1 MATAKLWKLFFQHY
15 YNSNTVSY
23 KNTVKASQIIDF
35 SQYGTS
41 KELNEMGEGYPVLRL
56 NEFNYSFISHPDK
69 YCSLLDIDA
78 YHGLQLKKDDV
89 LICRTNG
96 NPKFVG
102 RSAIVPK
109 DYDYAFASYLFR
121 IRPNRKYINSATLV
135 AFLNSKY
142 GRLEIE
148 KYSMVGNQAN
158 FSPAKFREISIP
170 VFSKDLNDKIEDITY
185 RAFQKLEMSESLYS
199 EAANNMLE
207 CLDLNDF
214 TASSNSCNVKT
225 LKESFI
231 ETGRLDAEYYQPKY
245 DDILHHIQAYKYGSK
260 NLAEICDI
268 KEENFTPKD
277 DTTYKYVELANI
289 GKYGNIIG
297 CSQQKGEDLPS
308 RARRIVSKNDVV
320 ISSLEGSLDSC
331 ALVEEDYDGAL
342 CSTGFYV
349 LKSSVLNS
357 ETLLVLFKSPLVK
370 ELMRKGCSGTIL
382 TAIGR
387 QELER
392 IPIPL
397 IRQEIQEEIAQHVQS
412 SMSLRKESQQLLEH
426 AKLTVEGA
434 IQNEGGKIASE
445 YYVLQEKSA
454 MELHIAIYV
463 LLHEVGIISN
473 DAKVKVSN
481 VVCSC
486 KKLSDSFLASGRL
499 DAEYY
504 QPKYD
509 LLFEKLKGF
518 PTATIKEIATIQKSI
533 EPGSDAYQEE
543 GIPFIRVANL
553 SKFGLS
559 NSDVKLDTTQ
569 FADTIRPQKDTILLS
584 KDGSVGI
591 AYKMEETQDV
601 ITSSAILHLQLT
613 TPNVLPDY
621 LTLVLNSI
629 VVKLQAERD
638 AGGSIIQHWKPS
650 EIEHVII
657 PILPMNEQ
665 QMIANKIKQS
675 FKMREDAQDLL
686 LQAKCIIETTIE
698 NKESHFIAAE
708 NLLPA
713 AEGSANCGRE

>member
-1 MATAKLWKLFFQHY
+1 MLEGLEICEVPFSRVIGNDIVRMESEF

-268 KEENFTPKD
+268 KEDNFTPKD

-412 SMSLRKESQQLLEH
+412 SISLRKESQQLLEH

-434 IQNEGGKIASE
+434 IQNGGGGKIASE

-473 DAKVKVSN
+473 EAKVKVSN

-621 LTLVLNSI
+621 MTLVLNSI

-675 FKMREDAQDLL
+675 FKMRKDAQDLL
-686 LQAKCIIETTIE
+686 LQAKCIIETAIE
-698 NKESHFIAAE
+698 K
-708 NLLPA
+708 
-713 AEGSANCGRE
+713 

>member
-1 MATAKLWKLFFQHY
+1 MLEGLEICEVPFSRVIGNDIVRMESEF

-214 TASSNSCNVKT
+214 TTSSNSCNVKT

-412 SMSLRKESQQLLEH
+412 SISLRKESQQLLEY

-434 IQNEGGKIASE
+434 IQNGGGKIASE

-686 LQAKCIIETTIE
+686 LQAKCIIETAIE
-698 NKESHFIAAE
+698 K
-708 NLLPA
+708 
-713 AEGSANCGRE
+713 

>member
-1 MATAKLWKLFFQHY
+1 MESEF

-412 SMSLRKESQQLLEH
+412 SISLRKESQQLLEH

-434 IQNEGGKIASE
+434 IQNGGKIASE

-518 PTATIKEIATIQKSI
+518 PTATIKEIANIQKSI

-686 LQAKCIIETTIE
+686 LQAKCIIETAIE
-698 NKESHFIAAE
+698 K
-708 NLLPA
+708 
-713 AEGSANCGRE
+713 

>member
-1 MATAKLWKLFFQHY
+1 MESEF

-214 TASSNSCNVKT
+214 TTSSNSCNVKT

-412 SMSLRKESQQLLEH
+412 SISLRKESQQLLEH
-426 AKLTVEGA
+426 AKLTVEDA
-434 IQNEGGKIASE
+434 IQNGGGGRGKIASE

-686 LQAKCIIETTIE
+686 LQAKCIIETAIE
-698 NKESHFIAAE
+698 K
-708 NLLPA
+708 
-713 AEGSANCGRE
+713 

>member
-1 MATAKLWKLFFQHY
+1 MLEGLEICEVPFSRVIGNDIVRMESEF

-23 KNTVKASQIIDF
+23 KNTVKASHIIDF

-397 IRQEIQEEIAQHVQS
+397 IRQEIQDEIAQHVQS
-412 SMSLRKESQQLLEH
+412 SISLRKESQQLLEY

-434 IQNEGGKIASE
+434 IQNGGGKIASD

-584 KDGSVGI
+584 KDGSVGV

-665 QMIANKIKQS
+665 QMITNKIKQS

-686 LQAKCIIETTIE
+686 LQAKCIIETAIE
-698 NKESHFIAAE
+698 K
-708 NLLPA
+708 
-713 AEGSANCGRE
+713 

>member
-1 MATAKLWKLFFQHY
+1 MLEGLEICEVPFSRVIGNDIVRMESEF

-102 RSAIVPK
+102 RSAIVPR

-397 IRQEIQEEIAQHVQS
+397 IRQEIQDEIAQHVQS
-412 SMSLRKESQQLLEH
+412 SISLRKESQQLLEY

-434 IQNEGGKIASE
+434 IQNGGGKIASD

-473 DAKVKVSN
+473 DTKVKVSN

-665 QMIANKIKQS
+665 QMITNKIKQS

-686 LQAKCIIETTIE
+686 LQAKCIIETAIE
-698 NKESHFIAAE
+698 K
-708 NLLPA
+708 
-713 AEGSANCGRE
+713 

>member
-1 MATAKLWKLFFQHY
+1 MLEGLEICEVPFSRVIGNDIVRMESEF

-245 DDILHHIQAYKYGSK
+245 DDILHYIQAYKYGSK

-268 KEENFTPKD
+268 KDENFTPKD

-412 SMSLRKESQQLLEH
+412 SISLRKESQQLLEH

-434 IQNEGGKIASE
+434 IQNGG
-445 YYVLQEKSA
+445 
-454 MELHIAIYV
+454 
-463 LLHEVGIISN
+463 
-473 DAKVKVSN
+473 VK
-481 VVCSC
+481 
-486 KKLSDSFLASGRL
+486 
-499 DAEYY
+499 
-504 QPKYD
+504 
-509 LLFEKLKGF
+509 
-518 PTATIKEIATIQKSI
+518 
-533 EPGSDAYQEE
+533 
-543 GIPFIRVANL
+543 
-553 SKFGLS
+553 
-559 NSDVKLDTTQ
+559 
-569 FADTIRPQKDTILLS
+569 
-584 KDGSVGI
+584 
-591 AYKMEETQDV
+591 
-601 ITSSAILHLQLT
+601 
-613 TPNVLPDY
+613 
-621 LTLVLNSI
+621 
-629 VVKLQAERD
+629 
-638 AGGSIIQHWKPS
+638 
-650 EIEHVII
+650 
-657 PILPMNEQ
+657 
-665 QMIANKIKQS
+665 
-675 FKMREDAQDLL
+675 
-686 LQAKCIIETTIE
+686 
-698 NKESHFIAAE
+698 
-708 NLLPA
+708 
-713 AEGSANCGRE
+713 

>member
-1 MATAKLWKLFFQHY
+1 MLKGLEICEVPFSRVIENDIVRMESEF

-23 KNTVKASQIIDF
+23 KNTVKASQIIEF

-69 YCSLLDIDA
+69 YCSLLDIDV
-78 YHGLQLKKDDV
+78 YHSLQLKKDDV

-170 VFSKDLNDKIEDITY
+170 IFSKDLNDKIEDITY

-199 EAANNMLE
+199 ESANNMLD
-207 CLDLNDF
+207 CLGLNEF
-214 TASSNSCNVKT
+214 TTSSRSYNVKT
-225 LKESFI
+225 LKDSFI
-231 ETGRLDAEYYQPKY
+231 
-245 DDILHHIQAYKYGSK
+245 
-260 NLAEICDI
+260 
-268 KEENFTPKD
+268 
-277 DTTYKYVELANI
+277 
-289 GKYGNIIG
+289 
-297 CSQQKGEDLPS
+297 
-308 RARRIVSKNDVV
+308 
-320 ISSLEGSLDSC
+320 
-331 ALVEEDYDGAL
+331 
-342 CSTGFYV
+342 
-349 LKSSVLNS
+349 
-357 ETLLVLFKSPLVK
+357 
-370 ELMRKGCSGTIL
+370 GT
-382 TAIGR
+382 
-387 QELER
+387 
-392 IPIPL
+392 
-397 IRQEIQEEIAQHVQS
+397 
-412 SMSLRKESQQLLEH
+412 
-426 AKLTVEGA
+426 
-434 IQNEGGKIASE
+434 
-445 YYVLQEKSA
+445 
-454 MELHIAIYV
+454 
-463 LLHEVGIISN
+463 
-473 DAKVKVSN
+473 
-481 VVCSC
+481 
-486 KKLSDSFLASGRL
+486 GRL

-518 PTATIKEIATIQKSI
+518 QTATIKEIATIQKSI

-601 ITSSAILHLQLT
+601 ITSSAILHLQLK

-650 EIEHVII
+650 EIENVII
-657 PILPMNEQ
+657 PILPMDEQ
-665 QMIANKIKQS
+665 HMIADKVKQS
-675 FKMREDAQDLL
+675 FKMREEAQSLL
-686 LQAKCIIETTIE
+686 LQAKHIIEKAIE
-698 NKESHFIAAE
+698 K
-708 NLLPA
+708 
-713 AEGSANCGRE
+713 

>member
-1 MATAKLWKLFFQHY
+1 MESEF

-397 IRQEIQEEIAQHVQS
+397 IRQEIQDEIAQHVQS
-412 SMSLRKESQQLLEH
+412 SISLRKESQQLLEY

-434 IQNEGGKIASE
+434 IQNGGGKIASD

-665 QMIANKIKQS
+665 QMITNKIKQS

-686 LQAKCIIETTIE
+686 LQAKCIIETAIE
-698 NKESHFIAAE
+698 K
-708 NLLPA
+708 
-713 AEGSANCGRE
+713 

>member
-1 MATAKLWKLFFQHY
+1 MESEF

-23 KNTVKASQIIDF
+23 KNTVKASHIIDF

-397 IRQEIQEEIAQHVQS
+397 IRQEIQDEIAQHVQS
-412 SMSLRKESQQLLEH
+412 SISLRKESQQLLEY

-434 IQNEGGKIASE
+434 IQNGGGKIASD

-638 AGGSIIQHWKPS
+638 AGGSIIQHWNPS

-665 QMIANKIKQS
+665 QMITNKIKQS

-686 LQAKCIIETTIE
+686 LQAKCIIETAIE
-698 NKESHFIAAE
+698 K
-708 NLLPA
+708 
-713 AEGSANCGRE
+713 

>member
-1 MATAKLWKLFFQHY
+1 MLEGLEICEVPFSRVIGNDIVRMESEF

-23 KNTVKASQIIDF
+23 KNTVKASHIIDF

-397 IRQEIQEEIAQHVQS
+397 IRQEIQDEIAQHVQS
-412 SMSLRKESQQLLEH
+412 SISLRKESQQLLEY

-434 IQNEGGKIASE
+434 IQNGGGKIASD

-473 DAKVKVSN
+473 DAKVKVNN

-665 QMIANKIKQS
+665 QMITNKIKQS

-686 LQAKCIIETTIE
+686 LQAKCIIETAIE
-698 NKESHFIAAE
+698 K
-708 NLLPA
+708 
-713 AEGSANCGRE
+713 

>member
-1 MATAKLWKLFFQHY
+1 MLEGLEICEVPFSRVIGNDIVRMESEF

-199 EAANNMLE
+199 EAAHNMLE
-207 CLDLNDF
+207 CIDLYDF
-214 TASSNSCNVKT
+214 TARANYCSVMT

-245 DDILHHIQAYKYGSK
+245 DS
-260 NLAEICDI
+260 
-268 KEENFTPKD
+268 
-277 DTTYKYVELANI
+277 
-289 GKYGNIIG
+289 
-297 CSQQKGEDLPS
+297 
-308 RARRIVSKNDVV
+308 
-320 ISSLEGSLDSC
+320 
-331 ALVEEDYDGAL
+331 
-342 CSTGFYV
+342 
-349 LKSSVLNS
+349 
-357 ETLLVLFKSPLVK
+357 
-370 ELMRKGCSGTIL
+370 
-382 TAIGR
+382 
-387 QELER
+387 
-392 IPIPL
+392 
-397 IRQEIQEEIAQHVQS
+397 
-412 SMSLRKESQQLLEH
+412 
-426 AKLTVEGA
+426 
-434 IQNEGGKIASE
+434 
-445 YYVLQEKSA
+445 
-454 MELHIAIYV
+454 
-463 LLHEVGIISN
+463 
-473 DAKVKVSN
+473 
-481 VVCSC
+481 
-486 KKLSDSFLASGRL
+486 
-499 DAEYY
+499 
-504 QPKYD
+504 
-509 LLFEKLKGF
+509 LFEKLKDF

-629 VVKLQAERD
+629 VVKLQAGRD

-675 FKMREDAQDLL
+675 FKMRKDAQDLL
-686 LQAKCIIETTIE
+686 LQAKCIIETAIE
-698 NKESHFIAAE
+698 K
-708 NLLPA
+708 
-713 AEGSANCGRE
+713 

>member
-1 MATAKLWKLFFQHY
+1 M
-15 YNSNTVSY
+15 SN
-23 KNTVKASQIIDF
+23 
-35 SQYGTS
+35 
-41 KELNEMGEGYPVLRL
+41 
-56 NEFNYSFISHPDK
+56 
-69 YCSLLDIDA
+69 
-78 YHGLQLKKDDV
+78 
-89 LICRTNG
+89 NG

-412 SMSLRKESQQLLEH
+412 SISLRKESQQLLEH

-434 IQNEGGKIASE
+434 IQNGG
-445 YYVLQEKSA
+445 
-454 MELHIAIYV
+454 
-463 LLHEVGIISN
+463 G
-473 DAKVKVSN
+473 
-481 VVCSC
+481 
-486 KKLSDSFLASGRL
+486 
-499 DAEYY
+499 
-504 QPKYD
+504 
-509 LLFEKLKGF
+509 
-518 PTATIKEIATIQKSI
+518 
-533 EPGSDAYQEE
+533 
-543 GIPFIRVANL
+543 
-553 SKFGLS
+553 
-559 NSDVKLDTTQ
+559 
-569 FADTIRPQKDTILLS
+569 
-584 KDGSVGI
+584 
-591 AYKMEETQDV
+591 
-601 ITSSAILHLQLT
+601 
-613 TPNVLPDY
+613 
-621 LTLVLNSI
+621 
-629 VVKLQAERD
+629 
-638 AGGSIIQHWKPS
+638 
-650 EIEHVII
+650 
-657 PILPMNEQ
+657 
-665 QMIANKIKQS
+665 
-675 FKMREDAQDLL
+675 
-686 LQAKCIIETTIE
+686 
-698 NKESHFIAAE
+698 
-708 NLLPA
+708 
-713 AEGSANCGRE
+713 

>member
-1 MATAKLWKLFFQHY
+1 MLEGLEICEVPFSRVIGNDIVRMESEF

-23 KNTVKASQIIDF
+23 KNTVKASHIIDF

-96 NPKFVG
+96 NPKYVG

-397 IRQEIQEEIAQHVQS
+397 IRQEIQDEIAQHVQS
-412 SMSLRKESQQLLEH
+412 SISLRKESQQLLEY

-434 IQNEGGKIASE
+434 IQNGGGKIASD

-665 QMIANKIKQS
+665 QMIANKVKQS

-686 LQAKCIIETTIE
+686 LQAKCIIETAIE
-698 NKESHFIAAE
+698 K
-708 NLLPA
+708 
-713 AEGSANCGRE
+713 

>member
-1 MATAKLWKLFFQHY
+1 MLEGLEICEVPFSRVIGNDIVRMESEF

-23 KNTVKASQIIDF
+23 KNTVKASHIIDF

-397 IRQEIQEEIAQHVQS
+397 IRQEIQDEIAQHVQS
-412 SMSLRKESQQLLEH
+412 SISLRKESQQLLEY

-434 IQNEGGKIASE
+434 IQNGGGKIASD

-486 KKLSDSFLASGRL
+486 KKLSDSVLASGRL

-665 QMIANKIKQS
+665 QMITNKIKQS

-686 LQAKCIIETTIE
+686 LQAKCIIETAIE
-698 NKESHFIAAE
+698 K
-708 NLLPA
+708 
-713 AEGSANCGRE
+713 

>member
-1 MATAKLWKLFFQHY
+1 MEGLEICEVPFKRVIENDIVRMESEF
-15 YNSNTVSY
+15 YNSDTVSY
-23 KNTVKASQIIDF
+23 KNTVNASQIIDF

-41 KELNEMGEGYPVLRL
+41 KELNEIGKGYPVLRL

-69 YCSLLDIDA
+69 YCSLLDMDT
-78 YHGLQLKKDDV
+78 YRSLQLKKDDV

-170 VFSKDLNDKIEDITY
+170 VFSKGLNDEIEDITY
-185 RAFQKLEMSESLYS
+185 RAFHKLEMSESLYS
-199 EAANNMLE
+199 EAANEMLD
-207 CLDLNDF
+207 CLKLNDF
-214 TASSNSCNVKT
+214 KASSNPCNVRT

-231 ETGRLDAEYYQPKY
+231 ETGRLDAEYYQQKY
-245 DDILHHIQAYKYGSK
+245 DDILHHIQAYKNGSK
-260 NLAEICDI
+260 DLGEICEI
-268 KEENFTPKD
+268 KDANFIPQENV
-277 DTTYKYVELANI
+277 TYKYVELANI
-289 GKYGNIIG
+289 GKYGNITG
-297 CSQQKGEDLPS
+297 CSQQKGEFLPS
-308 RARRIVSKNDVV
+308 RARRIISKNNVI
-320 ISSLEGSLDSC
+320 ISSLEGSLNSC

-349 LKSSVLNS
+349 LKSNVLNP
-357 ETLLVLFKSPLVK
+357 ETLLVMFKSPLIK
-370 ELMRKGCSGTIL
+370 DLMKKGCSGTIL

-392 IPIPL
+392 VSIPL
-397 IRQEIQEEIAQHVQS
+397 ILPEIQEEIAKHVQNS
-412 SMSLRKESQQLLEH
+412 IALRKESLQLLED
-426 AKLTVEGA
+426 AKLTVEEA
-434 IQNEGGKIASE
+434 IQNGGGKIAE
-445 YYVLQEKSA
+445 AYYRLQEKSIK
-454 MELHIAIYV
+454 ELYTAIY
-463 LLHEVGIISN
+463 LLLREVGVFPN
-473 DAKVKVSN
+473 GATANGGN

-509 LLFEKLKGF
+509 LLFAKLKGF
-518 PTATIKEIATIQKSI
+518 PTMTIGEIATIQKSM
-533 EPGSDAYQEE
+533 EPGSDAYQEK

-559 NSDVKLDTTQ
+559 DSDVKLDSVE
-569 FADTIRPQKDTILLS
+569 FADAIRPQKGTILLS

-601 ITSSAILHLQLT
+601 ITSSAILHLRIKT
-613 TPNVLPDY
+613 KNVLPDY

-629 VVKLQAERD
+629 VVRVQAERD
-638 AGGSIIQHWKPS
+638 VGGSIIQHWKPS
-650 EIEHVII
+650 EIENVII
-657 PILPMNEQ
+657 PILPISYQ
-665 QMIANKIKQS
+665 RKISETIQQS
-675 FKMREDAQDLL
+675 FKMRGEAQGLL
-686 LQAKCIIETTIE
+686 LQAKHIIEKAIE
-698 NKESHFIAAE
+698 K
-708 NLLPA
+708 
-713 AEGSANCGRE
+713 

>member
-1 MATAKLWKLFFQHY
+1 MLEGLKICEVPFSRVIGNDIVRMESEF

-23 KNTVKASQIIDF
+23 KNTVKASHIIDF

-397 IRQEIQEEIAQHVQS
+397 IRQEIQDEIAQHVQS
-412 SMSLRKESQQLLEH
+412 SISLRKESQQLLEY

-434 IQNEGGKIASE
+434 IQNGGGKIASD

-543 GIPFIRVANL
+543 GFPFIRVANL

-591 AYKMEETQDV
+591 AYKMEETQNV

-665 QMIANKIKQS
+665 QMITNKIKQS

-686 LQAKCIIETTIE
+686 LQAKCIIETAIE
-698 NKESHFIAAE
+698 K
-708 NLLPA
+708 
-713 AEGSANCGRE
+713 

>member
-1 MATAKLWKLFFQHY
+1 MESEF

-23 KNTVKASQIIDF
+23 KNSVKASHIIDF

-397 IRQEIQEEIAQHVQS
+397 IRQEIQDEIAQHVQS
-412 SMSLRKESQQLLEH
+412 SISLRKESQQLLEY

-434 IQNEGGKIASE
+434 IQNGGGKIASD

-473 DAKVKVSN
+473 DAKIKVSN

-533 EPGSDAYQEE
+533 EPGSDAYQEK

-665 QMIANKIKQS
+665 QMITNKIKQS

-686 LQAKCIIETTIE
+686 LQAKCIIETAIE
-698 NKESHFIAAE
+698 K
-708 NLLPA
+708 
-713 AEGSANCGRE
+713 

>member
-1 MATAKLWKLFFQHY
+1 MLEGLEICEVPFSRVIGNDIVRMESEF

-23 KNTVKASQIIDF
+23 KNTVKASHIIDF

-109 DYDYAFASYLFR
+109 NYDYAFASYLFR

-397 IRQEIQEEIAQHVQS
+397 IRQEIQDEIAQHVQS
-412 SMSLRKESQQLLEH
+412 SISLRKESQQLLEYT
-426 AKLTVEGA
+426 KLTVEGA
-434 IQNEGGKIASE
+434 IQNGGGKIASD

-665 QMIANKIKQS
+665 QMITNKIKQS

-686 LQAKCIIETTIE
+686 LQAKCIIETAIE
-698 NKESHFIAAE
+698 K
-708 NLLPA
+708 
-713 AEGSANCGRE
+713 

>member
-1 MATAKLWKLFFQHY
+1 MESEF

-23 KNTVKASQIIDF
+23 KNTVKASHIIDF

-397 IRQEIQEEIAQHVQS
+397 IRQEIQDEIAQHVQS
-412 SMSLRKESQQLLEH
+412 SISLRKESQQLLEY

-434 IQNEGGKIASE
+434 IQNGGGKIASD

-543 GIPFIRVANL
+543 GFPFIRVANL

-591 AYKMEETQDV
+591 AYKMEETQNV

-665 QMIANKIKQS
+665 QMITNKIKQS

-686 LQAKCIIETTIE
+686 LQAKCIIETAIE
-698 NKESHFIAAE
+698 K
-708 NLLPA
+708 
-713 AEGSANCGRE
+713 

>member
-1 MATAKLWKLFFQHY
+1 MLEGLEICEVPFSRVIGNDIVRMESEF

-23 KNTVKASQIIDF
+23 KNTVKASHIIDF

-214 TASSNSCNVKT
+214 TTSSNSCNVKT

-397 IRQEIQEEIAQHVQS
+397 IRQEIQDEIAQHVQS
-412 SMSLRKESQQLLEH
+412 SISLRKESQQLLEY

-434 IQNEGGKIASE
+434 IQNGGGKIASE

-665 QMIANKIKQS
+665 QMITNKIKQS

-686 LQAKCIIETTIE
+686 LQAKCIIETAIE
-698 NKESHFIAAE
+698 K
-708 NLLPA
+708 
-713 AEGSANCGRE
+713 

>member
-1 MATAKLWKLFFQHY
+1 LLEGLEICEVPFSRVIGNDIVRMESEF

-23 KNTVKASQIIDF
+23 KNTVKASHIIDF

-397 IRQEIQEEIAQHVQS
+397 IRQEIQDEIAQHVQS
-412 SMSLRKESQQLLEH
+412 SISLRKESQQLLEY

-434 IQNEGGKIASE
+434 IQNGGGKIASD

-665 QMIANKIKQS
+665 QMITNKIKQS

-686 LQAKCIIETTIE
+686 LQAKCIIETAIE
-698 NKESHFIAAE
+698 K
-708 NLLPA
+708 
-713 AEGSANCGRE
+713 

>member
-1 MATAKLWKLFFQHY
+1 MESEF

-268 KEENFTPKD
+268 KDENFTPKD

-412 SMSLRKESQQLLEH
+412 SISLRKESQQLLEH

-434 IQNEGGKIASE
+434 IQNGGGGKIASE

-665 QMIANKIKQS
+665 QMIANKVKQS

-686 LQAKCIIETTIE
+686 LQAKCIIETAIE
-698 NKESHFIAAE
+698 K
-708 NLLPA
+708 
-713 AEGSANCGRE
+713 

>member
-1 MATAKLWKLFFQHY
+1 MLEGLEICEVPFSRVIGNDIVRMESEF

-23 KNTVKASQIIDF
+23 KNTVKASHIIDF

-397 IRQEIQEEIAQHVQS
+397 IRQEIQDEIAQHVQS
-412 SMSLRKESQQLLEH
+412 SISLRKESQQLLEY

-434 IQNEGGKIASE
+434 IQNGGGKIASD

-665 QMIANKIKQS
+665 QMITNNIKQS

-686 LQAKCIIETTIE
+686 LQAKCIIETAIE
-698 NKESHFIAAE
+698 K
-708 NLLPA
+708 
-713 AEGSANCGRE
+713 

>member
-1 MATAKLWKLFFQHY
+1 MLEGLEICEVPFSRVMGNDIVRMESEF

-207 CLDLNDF
+207 CLDLDDF

-297 CSQQKGEDLPS
+297 CSQLKGEDLPS

-412 SMSLRKESQQLLEH
+412 SISLRKESQQLLEH
-426 AKLTVEGA
+426 AKLTVEDA
-434 IQNEGGKIASE
+434 IQNGGGKIASE

-473 DAKVKVSN
+473 DAKVKVRN

-638 AGGSIIQHWKPS
+638 AGGSIIQHWKSS

-686 LQAKCIIETTIE
+686 LQAKCIIETAIE
-698 NKESHFIAAE
+698 K
-708 NLLPA
+708 
-713 AEGSANCGRE
+713 

>member
-1 MATAKLWKLFFQHY
+1 MLEGLEICEVPFSRVIGNDIVRMESEF

-397 IRQEIQEEIAQHVQS
+397 IRQEIQDEIAQHVQS
-412 SMSLRKESQQLLEH
+412 SISLRKESQQLLEY

-434 IQNEGGKIASE
+434 IQNGGGKIASD

-591 AYKMEETQDV
+591 AYKMEETRDV

-665 QMIANKIKQS
+665 QMITNKIKQS

-686 LQAKCIIETTIE
+686 LQAKCIIETAIE
-698 NKESHFIAAE
+698 K
-708 NLLPA
+708 
-713 AEGSANCGRE
+713 

>member
-1 MATAKLWKLFFQHY
+1 MLEGLEICEVPFSRVIGNDIVRMESEF

-23 KNTVKASQIIDF
+23 KNTVKASHIIDF

-170 VFSKDLNDKIEDITY
+170 VFSKDLNDKIEGITY

-397 IRQEIQEEIAQHVQS
+397 IRQEIQDEIAQHVQS
-412 SMSLRKESQQLLEH
+412 SISLRKESQQLLEY

-434 IQNEGGKIASE
+434 IQNGGGKIASD

-665 QMIANKIKQS
+665 QMITNKIKQS

-686 LQAKCIIETTIE
+686 LQAKCIIETAIE
-698 NKESHFIAAE
+698 K
-708 NLLPA
+708 
-713 AEGSANCGRE
+713 

>member
-1 MATAKLWKLFFQHY
+1 MESEF

-56 NEFNYSFISHPDK
+56 NEFNYSFISHPNK

-349 LKSSVLNS
+349 LISSVLNS

-412 SMSLRKESQQLLEH
+412 SISLRKESQQLLEH

-434 IQNEGGKIASE
+434 IQNGGGGKIASE

-686 LQAKCIIETTIE
+686 LQAKCIIETAIE
-698 NKESHFIAAE
+698 K
-708 NLLPA
+708 
-713 AEGSANCGRE
+713 

>member
-1 MATAKLWKLFFQHY
+1 MLEGLEICEVPFSRVIGNDIVRMESEF

-245 DDILHHIQAYKYGSK
+245 DDILHHIQAYKYGIK

-268 KEENFTPKD
+268 KDENFTPKD

-397 IRQEIQEEIAQHVQS
+397 IRQEIQDEIAQHVQS
-412 SMSLRKESQQLLEH
+412 SISLRKESQQLLEY

-434 IQNEGGKIASE
+434 IQNGGGKIASD

-591 AYKMEETQDV
+591 AYKMEETRDV

-665 QMIANKIKQS
+665 QMITNKIKQS

-686 LQAKCIIETTIE
+686 LQAKCIIETAIE
-698 NKESHFIAAE
+698 K
-708 NLLPA
+708 
-713 AEGSANCGRE
+713 

>member
-1 MATAKLWKLFFQHY
+1 MLEGLEICEVPFSRVIGNDIVRMESEF

-23 KNTVKASQIIDF
+23 KNTVKASHIIDF

-397 IRQEIQEEIAQHVQS
+397 IRQEIQDEIAQHVQS
-412 SMSLRKESQQLLEH
+412 SISLRKESQQLLEY

-434 IQNEGGKIASE
+434 IQNGGGKIASD

-559 NSDVKLDTTQ
+559 NSDVKLDTKQ

-665 QMIANKIKQS
+665 QMITNKIKQS

-686 LQAKCIIETTIE
+686 LQAKCIIETAIE
-698 NKESHFIAAE
+698 K
-708 NLLPA
+708 
-713 AEGSANCGRE
+713 

>member
-1 MATAKLWKLFFQHY
+1 MPFSRVIGNDIVRMESEF

-268 KEENFTPKD
+268 KEENFIPKD

-412 SMSLRKESQQLLEH
+412 SISLRKESQQLLEH

-434 IQNEGGKIASE
+434 IQGGGKIASE

-629 VVKLQAERD
+629 VVKLQAGRD

-675 FKMREDAQDLL
+675 FKMRKDAQDLL
-686 LQAKCIIETTIE
+686 LQAKCIIETAIE
-698 NKESHFIAAE
+698 K
-708 NLLPA
+708 
-713 AEGSANCGRE
+713 

>member
-1 MATAKLWKLFFQHY
+1 MESEF

-412 SMSLRKESQQLLEH
+412 SISLRKESQQLLEH

-434 IQNEGGKIASE
+434 IQNGGGGKIASE

-686 LQAKCIIETTIE
+686 LQAKCIIETAIE
-698 NKESHFIAAE
+698 K
-708 NLLPA
+708 
-713 AEGSANCGRE
+713 

>member
-1 MATAKLWKLFFQHY
+1 MLEGLEICEVPIRNLERTLRLDSEFY
-15 YNSNTVSY
+15 
-23 KNTVKASQIIDF
+23 
-35 SQYGTS
+35 S
-41 KELNEMGEGYPVLRL
+41 KENIAQVNSLQEMNATSLCNIASVSDGNHMSISDSFVENGIPYYRGGDIYNPFI
-56 NEFNYSFISHPDK
+56 EFATNSLKIPYDVFAQTTMVRSH
-69 YCSLLDIDA
+69 
-78 YHGLQLKKDDV
+78 LQKGDV
-89 LICRTNG
+89 LMSIVGAIIG
-96 NPKFVG
+96 NVSIVTTDNNATCSCKL
-102 RSAIVPK
+102 AI
-109 DYDYAFASYLFR
+109 
-121 IRPNRKYINSATLV
+121 IRPKEGISSEYLAT
-135 AFLNSKY
+135 FLRSKY
-142 GRLEIE
+142 GQKQI
-148 KYSMVGNQAN
+148 Q
-158 FSPAKFREISIP
+158 KFRRGTGQTGLILEDFDQLLIP
-170 VFSKDLNDKIEDITY
+170 QVGKDIQTRIQTILNK
-185 RAFQKLEMSESLYS
+185 SLYCATQS
-199 EAANNMLE
+199 ARLYDEAEASL
-207 CLDLNDF
+207 LNHIGIGDF
-214 TASSNSCNVKT
+214 TASSNSCNVKA

-260 NLAEICDI
+260 HLAEICDI
-268 KEENFTPKD
+268 KDENFSPKD
-277 DTTYKYVELANI
+277 NTTYKYVELANI
-289 GKYGNIIG
+289 GKYGNITG
-297 CSQQKGEDLPS
+297 CSQQKGENLPS
-308 RARRIVSKNDVV
+308 RARRIVTKDDVV
-320 ISSLEGSLDSC
+320 VSSLEGSLDRC
-331 ALVEEDYDGAL
+331 ALVEEDNDGAL

-412 SMSLRKESQQLLEH
+412 SISLRKESLQLLEH

-434 IQNEGGKIASE
+434 IQNGGGKIVSE
-445 YYVLQEKSA
+445 YNVLQEKSA
-454 MELHIAIYV
+454 MELHIAIYL

-473 DAKVKVSN
+473 DVKVKVSN

-518 PTATIKEIATIQKSI
+518 PTATIKDIATIQKSI

-650 EIEHVII
+650 EIENVII

-665 QMIANKIKQS
+665 QMIANKVKQS

-686 LQAKCIIETTIE
+686 LQAKHIIEKTIE
-698 NKESHFIAAE
+698 K
-708 NLLPA
+708 
-713 AEGSANCGRE
+713 

>member
-1 MATAKLWKLFFQHY
+1 MLEGLEICEVPFSRVIGNDIVRMESEF

-23 KNTVKASQIIDF
+23 KNTVKASHIIDF

-397 IRQEIQEEIAQHVQS
+397 IRQEIQDEIAQHVQS
-412 SMSLRKESQQLLEH
+412 SISLRKESQQLLEH
-426 AKLTVEGA
+426 AKFTVEGA
-434 IQNEGGKIASE
+434 IQNGGGKIASD

-665 QMIANKIKQS
+665 QMITNKIKQS

-686 LQAKCIIETTIE
+686 LQAKCIIETAIE
-698 NKESHFIAAE
+698 K
-708 NLLPA
+708 
-713 AEGSANCGRE
+713 

>member
-1 MATAKLWKLFFQHY
+1 MLEGLEICEVPFKRVIGNDIVRMESEF
-15 YNSNTVSY
+15 YNSDTVSY
-23 KNTVKASQIIDF
+23 QNTINASQIIDF

-41 KELNEMGEGYPVLRL
+41 KELNEIGKGYPVLRL

-69 YCSLLDIDA
+69 YCSLLDMDT
-78 YHGLQLKKDDV
+78 YRSLQLRKDDV

-170 VFSKDLNDKIEDITY
+170 VFSKGLNDEIEDITY
-185 RAFQKLEMSESLYS
+185 RAFHKLEMSESLYS
-199 EAANNMLE
+199 EAANEMLD
-207 CLDLNDF
+207 CLNLNDF
-214 TASSNSCNVKT
+214 TASSNPCNVKT

-231 ETGRLDAEYYQPKY
+231 ETGRLDAEYYQLKY
-245 DDILHHIQAYKYGSK
+245 DDILHHIQVYKNGSK
-260 NLAEICDI
+260 DLGEICEI
-268 KEENFTPKD
+268 KDANFTPQENVS
-277 DTTYKYVELANI
+277 YKYVELANI

-297 CSQQKGEDLPS
+297 CSQQKGEFLPS
-308 RARRIVSKNDVV
+308 RARRIISKNDVI

-349 LKSSVLNS
+349 LKSNVLNP
-357 ETLLVLFKSPLVK
+357 ETLLVMFKSPLIK
-370 ELMRKGCSGTIL
+370 DLMKKGCSGTIL

-387 QELER
+387 QELEC

-397 IRQEIQEEIAQHVQS
+397 IQQEIQEEIAKHVQNS
-412 SMSLRKESQQLLEH
+412 IALRKESLQLLED
-426 AKLTVEGA
+426 AKLTVEEA
-434 IQNEGGKIASE
+434 IQNGGGIAE
-445 YYVLQEKSA
+445 AYCRLQEKSTK
-454 MELHIAIYV
+454 ELHTAIYL
-463 LLHEVGIISN
+463 LLHEVGVLPNGATVNGSN
-473 DAKVKVSN
+473 MI
-481 VVCSC
+481 CSC

-509 LLFEKLKGF
+509 MLFEKLKVF
-518 PTATIKEIATIQKSI
+518 PTMTIGEIATIQKSV
-533 EPGSDAYQEE
+533 EPGSNAYQEK

-559 NSDVKLDTTQ
+559 DSDVKLDSTE
-569 FADTIRPQKDTILLS
+569 FADALRPQKDTILLS

-591 AYKMEETQDV
+591 AYKMEETQEV
-601 ITSSAILHLQLT
+601 ITSSAILHLRIKT
-613 TPNVLPDY
+613 KNVLPDY

-629 VVKLQAERD
+629 VVRLQAERD

-650 EIEHVII
+650 EIENVII
-657 PILPMNEQ
+657 PILPISFQ
-665 QMIANKIKQS
+665 RKIAETIQQS
-675 FKMREDAQDLL
+675 FKMRGEAQGLL
-686 LQAKCIIETTIE
+686 LQAKHIIEEAIE
-698 NKESHFIAAE
+698 K
-708 NLLPA
+708 
-713 AEGSANCGRE
+713 

>member
-1 MATAKLWKLFFQHY
+1 MLEGLEICEVPFSRVIGNDIVRMESEF

-397 IRQEIQEEIAQHVQS
+397 IRQEIQDEIAQHVQS
-412 SMSLRKESQQLLEH
+412 SISLRKESQQLLEY

-434 IQNEGGKIASE
+434 IQNGGGKIASD

-591 AYKMEETQDV
+591 AYKMEETRDV

-665 QMIANKIKQS
+665 QMITNKIKQS
-675 FKMREDAQDLL
+675 FKMREDAQDYP
-686 LQAKCIIETTIE
+686 
-698 NKESHFIAAE
+698 SS
-708 NLLPA
+708 
-713 AEGSANCGRE
+713 G

>member
-1 MATAKLWKLFFQHY
+1 MLEGLEICEVPFSRVIGNDIVRMESEF

-56 NEFNYSFISHPDK
+56 NEFNYSFISHPNK

-412 SMSLRKESQQLLEH
+412 SISLRKESQQLLEH

-434 IQNEGGKIASE
+434 IQNGGGGKIASE

-504 QPKYD
+504 QSKYD

-686 LQAKCIIETTIE
+686 LQAKCIIETAIE
-698 NKESHFIAAE
+698 K
-708 NLLPA
+708 
-713 AEGSANCGRE
+713 

>member
-1 MATAKLWKLFFQHY
+1 MESEF

-23 KNTVKASQIIDF
+23 KNTVKASHIIDF

-96 NPKFVG
+96 NPKYVG

-397 IRQEIQEEIAQHVQS
+397 IRQEIQDEIAQHVQS
-412 SMSLRKESQQLLEH
+412 SISLRKESQQLLEY

-434 IQNEGGKIASE
+434 IQNGGGKIASD

-665 QMIANKIKQS
+665 QMITNKIKQS

-686 LQAKCIIETTIE
+686 LQAKCIIETAIE
-698 NKESHFIAAE
+698 K
-708 NLLPA
+708 
-713 AEGSANCGRE
+713 

>member
-1 MATAKLWKLFFQHY
+1 MLEGLEICEVPFSRVIGNDIVRMESEF

-23 KNTVKASQIIDF
+23 KNTVKASHIIDF

-397 IRQEIQEEIAQHVQS
+397 IRQEIQDEIAQHVQS
-412 SMSLRKESQQLLEH
+412 SISLRKESQQLLEY

-434 IQNEGGKIASE
+434 IQNGGGKIASE

-665 QMIANKIKQS
+665 QMITNKIKQS

-686 LQAKCIIETTIE
+686 LQAKCIIETAIE
-698 NKESHFIAAE
+698 K
-708 NLLPA
+708 
-713 AEGSANCGRE
+713 